1 MKTLLLLLLF
11 SITNIGLKAQL
22 LLSENFKYNTGH
34 LTSLNEPIDR
44 EFVGGGKWVRTN
56 SPSYNLYDGSLW
68 VSEGSLNYLGY
79 ESDNLSNKLS
89 ISDLMTGECSST
101 FFKRQDTGTVY
112 VSFLVNVSKIDS
124 GLLPIG
130 RYIFMSVFEDS
141 TRVTF
146 GSPTAHLS
154 SYSTTRIYLQ
164 NAKNNTFQ
172 INLEI
177 YDSGRNVPSLY
188 PIEYMKFET
197 THLFVLSHSFNDDSL
212 RLYINPTPNNPRVSY
227 TIFNG
232 KLRGT
237 NMLSIYNRIN
247 AGSVPRPTFYSID
260 ALKVGKSWKDIMG
273 TPTYKIGQINSAN
286 KITGLADSVG
296 LKVSIKGVVHRYN
309 QTNGSLKFLLHDGTG
324 GITIKS
330 TKTFG
335 YTVGEGDSLEV
346 KGIVDSERGLVIL
359 NIDTLIVINQENPIQ
374 IPTTINN
381 LGESTEN
388 KLVAISNL
396 KFITKPAATWQVG
409 IYQTINTIT
418 KDTIP
423 LILLASSPL
432 IGKLLPLKFTFKA
445 IGIGTQLSSST
456 IAPYTF
462 NGYGLI
468 PMKLNDIVYQDSI
481 TSVEEIIDPNF
492 SFFPNP
498 ANDKI
503 TINTHT
509 SNTYGDIKI
518 IDNNGKTVFSK
529 SNSDFSALEIDITHL
544 ANGIY
549 CINLKSSKGLINYKF
564 IKNSCN

>member
-44 EFVGGGKWVRTN
+44 EFVGGGMWVR
-56 SPSYNLYDGSLW
+56 SSWPYNNMYDGTLW

-124 GLLPIG
+124 GLAPLG
-130 RYIFMSVFEDS
+130 SCVFMTIFEDS
-141 TRVTF
+141 AR
-146 GSPTAHLS
+146 
-154 SYSTTRIYLQ
+154 YSTDNISYLASVSRTQ
-164 NAKNNTFQ
+164 ITLRPAKNNTFQ
-172 INLEI
+172 ISIEKF
-177 YDSGRNVPSLY
+177 DSTKTGLTMY
-188 PIEYMKFET
+188 PTEYMPFGI

-227 TIFNG
+227 TSYNA

-346 KGIVDSERGLVIL
+346 KGIVDSERGLVEL
-359 NIDTLIVINQENPIQ
+359 NIDTLILINQENPIQ

-409 IYQTINTIT
+409 TYQTINTIT

-445 IGIGTQLSSST
+445 TGIGTQLSSSN
-456 IAPYTF
+456 IAPYAF

-468 PMKLNDIVYQDSI
+468 PMKLNDIVFQDSI

-549 CINLKSSKGLINYKF
+549 CINLNSSKGLINYKF